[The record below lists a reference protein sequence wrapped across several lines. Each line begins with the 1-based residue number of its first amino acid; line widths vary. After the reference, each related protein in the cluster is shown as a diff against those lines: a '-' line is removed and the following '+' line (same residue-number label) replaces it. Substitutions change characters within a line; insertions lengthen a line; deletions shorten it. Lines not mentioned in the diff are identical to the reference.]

1 MAATEFYL
9 THFENYKKEGL
20 KAYAGGDYPRARYA
34 LLKASEFLFKLSE
47 KSDGLIRKS
56 RIENANKLLELA
68 RKIEHAPAY
77 DGREGAHEAEGEGGE
92 SKFAVAEKPEIS
104 FDDIAGLED
113 VKEEIYARVI
123 YPLKFPE
130 KAKKY
135 RMLPGGGILLF
146 GPPGTGKT
154 MIARAIA
161 NEVNAPFYT
170 VKPSEIMS
178 KWVGEAE
185 KNIAELFK
193 GARKH
198 KLSVIFIDE
207 IESLIPRRS
216 GSSSSV
222 MQRVVPQILAELEG
236 FDAPKGNPMLFVG
249 ATNEP
254 WLLDA
259 AVLRPGR
266 FDELI
271 YIDLPDR
278 KARKRI
284 LEINLKGRPLSEDVN
299 LDELADMLEG
309 YSGADIR
316 NVCANTAQEAFL
328 DSVREDVDRSISQAD
343 LKKTIKKTRRS
354 VTQRQLKK
362 FEKYLIEH

>member
-1 MAATEFYL
+1 VRFLLEN
-9 THFENYKKEGL
+9 FEAYKKEGL
-20 KAYAGGDYPRARYA
+20 EAYAREDYPRARFA
-34 LLKASEFLFKLSE
+34 LLKAAEFLFKLAD
-47 KSDGLIRKS
+47 KSDGIIRKS
-56 RIENANKLLELA
+56 RIENANKLMELA
-68 RKIEHAPAY
+68 KKIEHAERREPRERLTE
-77 DGREGAHEAEGEGGE
+77 REGEEGE
-92 SKFAVAEKPEIS
+92 SKFAAAEMPGIS
-104 FDDIAGLED
+104 FSDIAGLED
-113 VKEEIYARVI
+113 VKEEIYGRVI
-123 YPLKFPE
+123 YPLKFPD

-135 RMLPGGGILLF
+135 GMLPGGGILLF

-161 NEVNAPFYT
+161 NEVKAPFYT

-185 KNIAELFK
+185 KNIAALFK
-193 GARKH
+193 QARKH
-198 KLSVIFIDE
+198 SLSVIFIDE

-216 GSSSSV
+216 TSGSTV

-236 FDAPKGNPMLFVG
+236 FDAPKRNPMLFIG

-254 WLLDA
+254 WLIDS

-271 YIDLPDR
+271 YVGLPDR
-278 KARKRI
+278 EARRKI
-284 LEINLKGRPLSEDVN
+284 LELNLEDKPLTDDVN

-316 NVCANTAQEAFL
+316 NICANVAQEAFL
-328 DSVREDVDRSISQAD
+328 DSVREDVDRAISHAD
-343 LKKTIKKTRRS
+343 LVKTAKKARRS
-354 VTQRQLKK
+354 VTDKQLKK
-362 FEKYLIEH
+362 FEKYLLEH

>member
-1 MAATEFYL
+1 VRFLLEN
-9 THFENYKKEGL
+9 FEAYKQEGL
-20 KAYAGGDYPRARYA
+20 QAYAAGDYPRARFA
-34 LLKASEFLFKLSE
+34 LLKAAEFLFKLAE
-47 KSDGLIRKS
+47 KSTGIIQKS
-56 RIENANKLLELA
+56 RIENADKLVALA
-68 RKIEHAPAY
+68 KKIEHAPA
-77 DGREGAHEAEGEGGE
+77 GEGGEGIREGEGGGE
-92 SKFAVAEKPEIS
+92 SKFTAAEKPGIS
-104 FDDIAGLED
+104 FDDIAGLND

-123 YPLKFPE
+123 YPLKFPD

-135 RMLPGGGILLF
+135 GMLPGGGILLF

-161 NEVNAPFYT
+161 HEVNAPFYT

-185 KNIAELFK
+185 QNIAALFRE
-193 GARKH
+193 ARKH

-216 GSSSSV
+216 GSNSSV
-222 MQRVVPQILAELEG
+222 MQRVVPQLLAELEG
-236 FDAPKGNPMLFVG
+236 FDAPRVNPMLFIG

-254 WLLDA
+254 WLLDQ

-278 KARKRI
+278 EARKRI
-284 LEINLKGRPLSEDVN
+284 LELNLKDKPVSDDVN
-299 LDELADMLEG
+299 LDELADALEG

-316 NVCANTAQEAFL
+316 NICANVAQEAFL
-328 DSVREDVDRSISQAD
+328 DSVREDVDRNIGQAD
-343 LKKTIKKTRRS
+343 LAKTIKKTRRS
-354 VTQRQLKK
+354 VTQPQLKK
-362 FEKYLIEH
+362 FEKYLLQH